1 MKGACGVR
9 FTVITGVYNA
19 GLSQLREAVD
29 SVLSQSLRDFEWV
42 ICDDGSE
49 RAVHSY
55 LKEAARRDKR
65 IRLLA
70 NPVNRGLAFSLNR
83 CVEAASTELLLR
95 QDADDRSAPGRF
107 ERLVPFMERH
117 PQYALVS
124 SNIILFDEKGPWG
137 KMTYPE
143 HPAKQDFLFCLPFMH
158 GAVGLRR
165 EALIRHGGYR
175 AGKRTRRCE
184 DLELF
189 ARLYASGEKG
199 YTIQEELYEYR
210 EDAAAGRKRKYRY
223 RVDEACVKWSAFRAL
238 GLMPRGIPYAL
249 KPLAV
254 GLLPPALL
262 NRMKDRYY
270 KRRQNQEE

>member
-1 MKGACGVR
+1 MR
-9 FTVITGVYNA
+9 FTVITGVYNE
-19 GLSQLREAVD
+19 GLDRLQEAAD
-29 SVLSQSLRDFEWV
+29 SVLSQSLQDFEWI

-49 RAVHSY
+49 QAVHSF
-55 LKEAARRDKR
+55 LEELAGRDQR
-65 IRLLA
+65 IRLLT

-83 CVEAASTELLLR
+83 CVKAATTALLLR
-95 QDADDRSAPGRF
+95 QDTDDRSAPGRF
-107 ERLVPFMERH
+107 ERLVPFMEQH

-124 SNIILFDEKGPWG
+124 SNITLFDEKGAWG
-137 KMTYPE
+137 KMAYPE
-143 HPAKQDFLFCLPFMH
+143 YPEKRDFLFCLPFMH

-165 EALIRHGGYR
+165 EALIRHGGYCT
-175 AGKRTRRCE
+175 GKRTRRCE

-189 ARLYASGEKG
+189 SRLYALGEKG

-223 RVDEACVKWSAFRAL
+223 RVDEACLKWRAFRSL
-238 GLMPRGIPYAL
+238 GLLPRGIPYVV

-262 NRMKDRYY
+262 NRLKDRYY
-270 KRRQNQEE
+270 KRRRNQEE